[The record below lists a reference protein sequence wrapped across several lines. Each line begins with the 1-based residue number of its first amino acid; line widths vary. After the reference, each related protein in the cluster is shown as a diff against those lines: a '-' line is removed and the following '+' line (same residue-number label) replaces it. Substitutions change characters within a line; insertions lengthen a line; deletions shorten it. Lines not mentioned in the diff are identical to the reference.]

1 MNNNRMLQQFH
12 AVFGVFMV
20 LFYVFVGIFL
30 LFYADRMFVIDK
42 AIRVIIG
49 STFLVYGLYR
59 TYTTYKLIIKV
70 FFRGDDYER

>member
-20 LFYVFVGIFL
+20 LFYLFVGVFL
-30 LFYADRMFVIDK
+30 LFYADRMFVIDR

-49 STFLVYGLYR
+49 STFLIYGIYR

-70 FFRGDDYER
+70 FFRGDGDWN